1 MAPVAHWG
9 CKIPRKAIQECG
21 SCSGSYGSLET
32 HNACKD
38 IDLPLVRTVAP
49 MAHWG
54 PRTHEMARP
63 I

>member
-1 MAPVAHWG
+1 MAPVAG
-9 CKIPRKAIQECG
+9 DAKCPEIAIQECG

>member
-1 MAPVAHWG
+1 MQWLL
-9 CKIPRKAIQECG
+9 R
-21 SCSGSYGSLET
+21 LT
-32 HNACKD
+32 ACKD
-38 IDLPLVRTVAP
+38 IDLPLVHTVAA